1 MKSLI
6 TTIFVVYT
14 IYEIFNLKK
23 RVIRLTQENAI
34 LLQLLKEKENKWCI
48 Y

>member
-34 LLQLLKEKENKWCI
+34 ILQLLKEKENK
-48 Y
+48 

>member
-34 LLQLLKEKENKWCI
+34 FLQLLKEKENKWCI

>member
-34 LLQLLKEKENKWCI
+34 FLQLLKEKENK
-48 Y
+48 

>member
-6 TTIFVVYT
+6 TTIFVVYI

-23 RVIRLTQENAI
+23 RIIRLTQENAI
-34 LLQLLKEKENKWCI
+34 LLQLLKEKENK
-48 Y
+48 

>member
-6 TTIFVVYT
+6 ATIFVVYT

-34 LLQLLKEKENKWCI
+34 LLQLLKEKENK
-48 Y
+48 

>member
-34 LLQLLKEKENKWCI
+34 LLQLLKEKENK
-48 Y
+48 

>member
-6 TTIFVVYT
+6 TTIFVVYI

-34 LLQLLKEKENKWCI
+34 LLQLLKEKENK
-48 Y
+48 